1 MGELRSSVCFSLGDG
16 RVTGLKAKR
25 LVQTGLLAA
34 VIAVTTMVVNVP
46 LPGVKG
52 YVNVGDAVVLLSGI
66 LLGPAAGAFAG
77 AVGSS
82 LADLLLGYAHWAP
95 WTFIIKGIEGF
106 LAGWLAFR
114 PQKGST
120 FLGVFAGAVVMVA
133 AAVVSLPGDLLQG
146 GVSALLCVIIANPLR
161 KYLKLG
167 D

>member
-1 MGELRSSVCFSLGDG
+1 
-16 RVTGLKAKR
+16 VTGLKAKR

-120 FLGVFAGAVVMVA
+120 FLGVFAGAGVMVVGYLLVGMLYYGWA

>member
-1 MGELRSSVCFSLGDG
+1 VGELRSSVCFSLGDG

>member
-1 MGELRSSVCFSLGDG
+1 M
-16 RVTGLKAKR
+16 TGLKAKR

-82 LADLLLGYAHWAP
+82 LADLLLGYAHWA
-95 WTFIIKGIEGF
+95 
-106 LAGWLAFR
+106 AGR
-114 PQKGST
+114 
-120 FLGVFAGAVVMVA
+120 
-133 AAVVSLPGDLLQG
+133 LL
-146 GVSALLCVIIANPLR
+146 LR
-161 KYLKLG
+161 A
-167 D
+167 